1 MAFFDGFTTYL
12 YNMTTNDHYQ
22 AELIRHL
29 LAIDSPEAMDAALA
43 DLLTPAEYQEI
54 SKRLQIFKLLREGVP
69 HRKIAETLGVGI
81 ATVSRG
87 SRALSTLHAST
98 PLPSSQAS
106 SRNDAP

>member
-1 MAFFDGFTTYL
+1 MASLDGFTTYL
-12 YNMTTNDHYQ
+12 YNMTANDHYQ

-43 DLLTPAEYQEI
+43 DLLTHSEYQEI

-81 ATVSRG
+81 VYAATQTSLRDAGGGLRLLCPVSKN
-87 SRALSTLHAST
+87 RAAV
-98 PLPSSQAS
+98 
-106 SRNDAP
+106 